1 MVRYNVWPLREKMWM
16 IWRFQALIVSELAK
30 KMKIPSFDNIGIS
43 KEERHA
49 PQNKLMNRFTA
60 IYLNRSLNG

>member
-1 MVRYNVWPLREKMWM
+1 VL

-30 KMKIPSFDNIGIS
+30 KMKIPSFDNIGIG